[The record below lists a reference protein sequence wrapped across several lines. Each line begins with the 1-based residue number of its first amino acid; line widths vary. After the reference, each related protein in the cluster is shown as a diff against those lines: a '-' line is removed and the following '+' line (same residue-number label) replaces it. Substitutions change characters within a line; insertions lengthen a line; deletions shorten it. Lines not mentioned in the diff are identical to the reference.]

1 MRDPVI
7 LFAPQ
12 GGRTRVVRGPHRRAV
27 VGGTGRDRVNAL
39 TRATI
44 NICGLQV
51 EITSPYPANYQLH
64 TLWNS
69 TALWSHTILTTPA
82 SKCFSL
88 TMATIF
94 MAPIID
100 PEDRPI

>member
-1 MRDPVI
+1 MWDPVI

-69 TALWSHTILTTPA
+69 TAL
-82 SKCFSL
+82 
-88 TMATIF
+88 
-94 MAPIID
+94 
-100 PEDRPI
+100 